1 MNNMIDNIQ
10 RIVDAGLCISCGVC
24 SVNCPKSCITFEL
37 KNGMYQPKAGE
48 SCINC
53 GRCLHACP
61 SENMEMDIDVS
72 DIPSCVLG
80 SCQQI
85 LKAKIRN
92 KNILNKATSGG
103 VVTGM
108 ISELLSTEK
117 YHAAFVVVGYDYHRY
132 VKTVKIE
139 EAEALL
145 QSCGSRYLPVS
156 QADAVKYICGNRDKR
171 VIIVATS
178 CALTAIEKSIT
189 LNHLRRENYLLVGL
203 FCDKTM
209 HYGVVDYFDR
219 IPELRGHRVKEF
231 YFRSKVGSTWPGKVR
246 IVLDNQEFVFLPSS
260 ARKKLKDYFVPERCL
275 YCVDKLNRNA
285 DISVGDNYIKENA
298 DEEGISSVIIRTNA
312 GLAAWN
318 NCASLFEWSQ
328 DEKRAL
334 LDSQLV
340 HKKEENYAFGSL
352 KGVYPE
358 LEVSREMRKKYVEL
372 MRRRNLGVSEDPY
385 TAVSRDIWKRELIA
399 KVKSGIKKFL
409 KE

>member
-1 MNNMIDNIQ
+1 MNNIQ
-10 RIVDAGLCISCGVC
+10 KAVDAGLCISCGVC
-24 SVNCPKSCITFEL
+24 SANCPKSCITFEL
-37 KNGMYQPKAGE
+37 KDGLYQAKARE
-48 SCINC
+48 ICINC
-53 GRCLHACP
+53 GRCLQVCP
-61 SENMEMDIDVS
+61 SENMEADIDAF
-72 DIPSCVLG
+72 DIPSYVLG

-92 KNILNKATSGG
+92 KGILNKAASGG

-132 VKTVKIE
+132 VKTAKVE
-139 EAEALL
+139 EAEVLL

-156 QADAVKYICGNRDKR
+156 QADAVRYICGNRDER

-219 IPELRGHRVKEF
+219 IPELRGHRIKEF
-231 YFRSKVGSTWPGKVR
+231 YFRSKVGSVWPGKVR
-246 IVLDNQEFVFLPSS
+246 IVLDNQEFVLLPSS
-260 ARKKLKDYFVPERCL
+260 ARKRLKDYFVPERCL

-298 DEEGISSVIIRTNA
+298 DEEGISSVIIRTDV
-312 GLAAWN
+312 GLEAWN
-318 NCASLFEWSQ
+318 DCSSLFEWSQ
-328 DEKRAL
+328 DEKMEL

-340 HKKEENYAFGSL
+340 HKKEENYAFGCL
-352 KGVYPE
+352 KGVYPRT
-358 LEVSREMRKKYVEL
+358 EVSKEIRKKYLEL
-372 MRRRNLGVSEDPY
+372 MRRRNLGASDDPY
-385 TAVSRDIWKRELIA
+385 TVVSRDIRKRQFIG
-399 KVKSGIKKFL
+399 KVKFGIKKFL